1 MNTLY
6 FKYAIEVERSRSITQ
21 AAENLFMAQPNLSKA
36 IKELEDTL
44 GYAIFERTPKG
55 VIPTAQ
61 GTQFLQHA
69 RNIVQQLE
77 QMESIADKG
86 SDLTQRFS
94 LSFPRVSYISQAIT
108 RLVSKL
114 DKEKGIHVNVM
125 ETNSIQSVANVV
137 DGRFNLGII
146 RYQMTYEQ
154 YFKDFLSEKK
164 LCYEP
169 IWEFEHLVIM
179 SKNNPL
185 AEAETITV
193 NDLKPY
199 IEIAHGDNVIPYLMS
214 ENVGYSE
221 ASTKRRIDLY
231 ERGNQFEL
239 LCSIPETFMWVSP
252 VPNDIVQRYNLVQ
265 RKCPFQGNKYK
276 DVLIYQKG
284 YAFTD
289 IDKRFIDKLYS
300 SKNEVSFCTYR

>member
-239 LCSIPETFMWVSP
+239 LCNIPETFMWVSP
-252 VPNDIVQRYNLVQ
+252 VPDSFLSRYQLIQRACKAERNLH
-265 RKCPFQGNKYK
+265 K
-276 DVLIYQKG
+276 DLPIYPKDYQ
-284 YAFTD
+284 FRP
-289 IDKRFIDKLYS
+289 IDQQFIDQLFAA
-300 SKNEVSFCTYR
+300 KNEVAFKHYE

>member
-94 LSFPRVSYISQAIT
+94 LSFPRVSYISGNYAPGFKARQG
-108 RLVSKL
+108 K
-114 DKEKGIHVNVM
+114 
-125 ETNSIQSVANVV
+125 
-137 DGRFNLGII
+137 
-146 RYQMTYEQ
+146 RYTC
-154 YFKDFLSEKK
+154 K
-164 LCYEP
+164 C
-169 IWEFEHLVIM
+169 
-179 SKNNPL
+179 
-185 AEAETITV
+185 
-193 NDLKPY
+193 
-199 IEIAHGDNVIPYLMS
+199 HGDKFNTVRS
-214 ENVGYSE
+214 
-221 ASTKRRIDLY
+221 KCRRW
-231 ERGNQFEL
+231 Q
-239 LCSIPETFMWVSP
+239 
-252 VPNDIVQRYNLVQ
+252 VQPRNNSLSD
-265 RKCPFQGNKYK
+265 
-276 DVLIYQKG
+276 DV
-284 YAFTD
+284 
-289 IDKRFIDKLYS
+289 
-300 SKNEVSFCTYR
+300 

>member
-179 SKNNPL
+179 SKM
-185 AEAETITV
+185 TRTS
-193 NDLKPY
+193 Y
-199 IEIAHGDNVIPYLMS
+199 
-214 ENVGYSE
+214 
-221 ASTKRRIDLY
+221 
-231 ERGNQFEL
+231 
-239 LCSIPETFMWVSP
+239 
-252 VPNDIVQRYNLVQ
+252 
-265 RKCPFQGNKYK
+265 
-276 DVLIYQKG
+276 
-284 YAFTD
+284 
-289 IDKRFIDKLYS
+289 
-300 SKNEVSFCTYR
+300 

>member
-239 LCSIPETFMWVSP
+239 LCNIPETFMWVSP

-300 SKNEVSFCTYR
+300 SKNEVLVSISK

>member
-6 FKYAIEVERSRSITQ
+6 FKYAIEVEKSRSITQ

-61 GTQFLQHA
+61 GTQFLQHG

-114 DKEKGIHVNVM
+114 DKEKGIHVNVI

-239 LCSIPETFMWVSP
+239 LCNIPETFMWVSP
-252 VPNDIVQRYNLVQ
+252 VPDSFLSRYQLIQRACKAERNLH
-265 RKCPFQGNKYK
+265 K
-276 DVLIYQKG
+276 DLLIYPKDYQ
-284 YAFTD
+284 FRP
-289 IDKRFIDKLYS
+289 IDRQFIDQLFAA
-300 SKNEVSFCTYR
+300 KNEVAFKHYE